1 MINWKLEING
11 AEDMIL
17 ENKYPVCEFDTGKNP
32 MIQPAAF
39 FAVSRYYNI
48 PLAQLLYAGD
58 DVSGEAWDSR
68 EWNKQK
74 DIRYRLL
81 SAAVEMVKKL

>member
-1 MINWKLEING
+1 MS
-11 AEDMIL
+11 
-17 ENKYPVCEFDTGKNP
+17 
-32 MIQPAAF
+32 Q
-39 FAVSRYYNI
+39 YYNI

-68 EWNKQK
+68 EWNMQK

-81 SAAVEMVKKL
+81 SAAVEIVKKL

>member
-1 MINWKLEING
+1 MDERCHIQRNSGYDRTETKRGMYNRGNG
-11 AEDMIL
+11 S
-17 ENKYPVCEFDTGKNP
+17 GG
-32 MIQPAAF
+32 F
-39 FAVSRYYNI
+39 FAVSQYYNI

-68 EWNKQK
+68 EWNMQK

-81 SAAVEMVKKL
+81 STAVEIVKKL

>member
-1 MINWKLEING
+1 
-11 AEDMIL
+11 MIL

-58 DVSGEAWDSR
+58 DVSGEAWD
-68 EWNKQK
+68 
-74 DIRYRLL
+74 IRYRLL